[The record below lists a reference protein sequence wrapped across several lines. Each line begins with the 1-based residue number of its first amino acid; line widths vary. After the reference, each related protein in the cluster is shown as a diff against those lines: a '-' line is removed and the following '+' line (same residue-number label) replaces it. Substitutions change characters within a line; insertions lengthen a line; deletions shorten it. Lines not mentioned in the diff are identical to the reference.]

1 MKIQHSRI
9 VDFVI
14 IQTNVHGLKH
24 LPTNYPNLQTPW
36 YSVKQ
41 TGSPATT
48 VATWTIQNSLD
59 NVNTNVQFH
68 KVVCYDHWIQKL
80 SILLAQSLIVLAF
93 LTIGRDLVMQP
104 HQVEE
109 S

>member
-14 IQTNVHGLKH
+14 IQTNVHGPKH

-41 TGSPATT
+41 TGSPPPYLNYTKFT
-48 VATWTIQNSLD
+48 S
-59 NVNTNVQFH
+59 NVNTNVHFH
-68 KVVCYDHWIQKL
+68 KVVCFDHWIQK
-80 SILLAQSLIVLAF
+80 SGILLAQSLIVLAF
-93 LTIGRDLVMQP
+93 LTIGRDLEMQP
-104 HQVEE
+104 YQVEE

>member
-14 IQTNVHGLKH
+14 IQTSVHGPKH

-41 TGSPATT
+41 TGSLATP

-59 NVNTNVQFH
+59 NVNTNVHFR
-68 KVVCYDHWIQKL
+68 KVVRYDHRIQK
-80 SILLAQSLIVLAF
+80 SGILLAQSLIVLAF
-93 LTIGRDLVMQP
+93 LTIRRDLEMQP
-104 HQVEE
+104 YQVEE